1 MFLKN
6 ERGLG
11 VKNGTLGAVQEI
23 TPERM
28 SVRLDDGR
36 QVGFELKAYAD
47 LDHGYAST
55 IHKAQGVTVD
65 RAHVLATPG
74 LDRHAAYVALTR
86 HRDGVSLHYGADQFA
101 DGQALARTLSRERAK
116 DTTLDYPAQAFAERR
131 GITPRSEIVM
141 EPALARE
148 LTPAP
153 KRSSFTNWRHA
164 APGMTEAVETPALQR
179 GREVDK
185 AGVAYTRAWADAERM
200 GGLGLPIL
208 PHQTLALEKSREALE
223 GLSPE
228 RAKDLR
234 SALSRSP
241 GLAGRGLTPQGA
253 GELERAVGQEAKV
266 RTDPAL
272 RAERFVSDWRALQ
285 TRHRALEDT
294 FDKRGEFKR
303 VDERMKGM
311 VKGLE
316 RDPQVESLLRGKR
329 KELGLER
336 VRNVPLPSLGG
347 ELVQSLVRGRTLGL
361 GR

>member
-1 MFLKN
+1 M
-6 ERGLG
+6 
-11 VKNGTLGAVQEI
+11 KNGTLGSVQEI

-74 LDRHAAYVALTR
+74 VDRHAVYVALTR
-86 HRDGVSLHYGADQFA
+86 HREGVSLHYGVDQFA
-101 DGQALARTLSRERAK
+101 DREALARTLSRERAK

-131 GITPRSEIVM
+131 GITPRSEIVL
-141 EPALARE
+141 EPALARD
-148 LTPAP
+148 LAP
-153 KRSSFTNWRHA
+153 KRSPFTNLSLRRGREA
-164 APGMTEAVETPALQR
+164 APGGTGAVEAPALR
-179 GREVDK
+179 RDREVDR
-185 AGVAYTRAWADAERM
+185 AGGAYTRAWADAERM

-208 PHQTLALEKSREALE
+208 PHQKLALEKSREGLE
-223 GLSPE
+223 ALSPE
-228 RAKDLR
+228 RAGDLR
-234 SALSRSP
+234 AALSRSP

-272 RAERFVSDWRALQ
+272 RAERFVSDWRGLQ
-285 TRHRALEDT
+285 MRHKALEDS

-303 VDERMKGM
+303 VDERMKVM

-329 KELGLER
+329 QELGLER
-336 VRNVPLPSLGG
+336 ERNISLPSLGRD
-347 ELVQSLVRGRTLGL
+347 LVQSLVRGRTLGIGL
-361 GR
+361 